1 MSGHGYFPLFVD
13 LSGKNVLVVGAGKIA
28 SRRIRTLRGF
38 TEHITVV
45 APEIAP
51 ELEDGSVALRRRP
64 FAPEDLEGADLVVSA
79 ADDAA
84 LNASVAAL
92 CRERGIPVNVS
103 TDSARCDVLVPGV
116 ARKGALVAGI
126 TAGGEDHS
134 AARRLTEAVRKL
146 LESFQ

>member
-1 MSGHGYFPLFVD
+1 MIAHISDRTRVIALSMAQSSSGYVSD
-13 LSGKNVLVVGAGKIA
+13 IA
-28 SRRIRTLRGF
+28 RLGR
-38 TEHITVV
+38 V
-45 APEIAP
+45 
-51 ELEDGSVALRRRP
+51 
-64 FAPEDLEGADLVVSA
+64 
-79 ADDAA
+79 
-84 LNASVAAL
+84 

-103 TDSARCDVLVPGV
+103 TDSALCDFLFPGV